1 MKECEKIF
9 GEAELDE
16 SYFGAYRKRGYHGK
30 LQTRTRNAQTAGV
43 WYFETQRDG
52 VLLKLSRTARRGY
65 FINGIENFWSCAKR
79 RLSKFNGVKINF
91 ELHLKECEWRYR
103 KDSALLEMKLKK
115 IVKCYLNS

>member
-52 VLLKLSRTARRGY
+52 VFTEIIPNCKK
-65 FINGIENFWSCAKR
+65 GILYQRDRE
-79 RLSKFNGVKINF
+79 
-91 ELHLKECEWRYR
+91 
-103 KDSALLEMKLKK
+103 LLELRQAT
-115 IVKCYLNS
+115 IVKVQWSQNQF